1 MSRARSAAAAA
12 DGDQAGGRRAGG
24 EPGNNEVERVP
35 SEVKAVSQSVR
46 SLPVLPSSYG
56 ASLVSQKAAA
66 AAMTLW
72 SVVSN
77 DEADAA
83 GRRGGTEHFAVGFSE
98 RARISATFTQPR
110 GGSGGATHKI

>member
-1 MSRARSAAAAA
+1 MLSRARSAAAA

-56 ASLVSQKAAA
+56 ASLVSQKTA